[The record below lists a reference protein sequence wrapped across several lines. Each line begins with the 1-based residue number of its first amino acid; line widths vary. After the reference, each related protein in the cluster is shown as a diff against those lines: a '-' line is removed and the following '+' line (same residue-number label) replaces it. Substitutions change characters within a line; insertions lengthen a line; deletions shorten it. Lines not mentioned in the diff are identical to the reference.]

1 MHGDFSRLTFRPGK
15 SYAAVLAQQG
25 RVQLDAD
32 FNEQAAIHTYLGRR
46 LAADLIGRHAGPV
59 LGDPHKDRSTSFE
72 ISPSAGTGGGPAT
85 FDIGA
90 GRYYVDGIMID
101 ATPPVPPDPVPSDQ
115 SSTPAG
121 ASSTPASAP
130 STPATGAKTVA
141 DWTYWTQPDAYLD
154 QENQADLLPTQF
166 PYMVCVKVSERF
178 ISAVEDPD
186 ILETALGPALPD
198 TTGRAKVIWQV
209 LPLTESEFPPPSDT
223 SPDGLRAAF
232 DTWADDRAKPAAWLA
247 AQTVPPQTLND
258 PCTVA
263 PDSRYRGPENQLYRV
278 EVHRGGT
285 AEKEAA
291 ASATFKWSRE
301 NGSVIVAISDIEGTW
316 VTLATLGRDDK
327 LDLNVEDWVEVVD
340 DAYLAHGTADPLLQV
355 AEVDMAGRRVR
366 LSAEPDP
373 AVGRIAQRHPY
384 LRRWDQQVTGRGAR
398 RLGGAVQIK
407 EGSWIDLEDG
417 VQVWFE
423 SGGHYGT
430 GDYWLIPARTLTGDV
445 EWPRDASGTPLLEGP
460 TGIAY
465 HYAPLAWVTEVGKA
479 TDLRQQFG
487 ALAVPI
493 P

>member
-1 MHGDFSRLTFRPGK
+1 MHGDFSRLTFRPDK
-15 SYAAVLAQQG
+15 NYAAVLAQQG

-32 FNEQAAIHTYLGRR
+32 FNEQAAIHAYLERR

-59 LGDPHKDRSTSFE
+59 LGDPSKDRSTSFA
-72 ISPSAGTGGGPAT
+72 ISPSTGTGGGPPT
-85 FDIGA
+85 LGIGA

-101 ATPPVPPDPVPSDQ
+101 ATPPVPLDPVPSEK
-115 SSTPAG
+115 SSAPAG
-121 ASSTPASAP
+121 AS
-130 STPATGAKTVA
+130 STPATGAKTVD

-154 QENQADLLPTQF
+154 QENQADLLPTKF
-166 PYMVCVKVSERF
+166 PYMVYVKVSERF

-198 TTGRAKVIWQV
+198 TTGRAKVTWQV
-209 LPLTESEFPPPSDT
+209 LPIRDSDNFPTPSDT
-223 SPDGLRAAF
+223 SPGGLRAAF
-232 DTWADDRAKPAAWLA
+232 DTWTDDRAKSAAWLA
-247 AQTVPPQTLND
+247 ARTVPPQTLDD
-258 PCTVA
+258 PCTVP

-285 AEKEAA
+285 AEKDAA
-291 ASATFKWSRE
+291 ASATFKWSRD
-301 NGSVIVAISDIEGTW
+301 NGSVIFAITDIEGTW
-316 VTLATLGRDDK
+316 VTLAALGRDDK
-327 LDLNVEDWVEVVD
+327 LDLNVQDWVEVVD

-355 AEVDMAGRRVR
+355 AEVDVAGRRVR

-384 LRRWDQQVTGRGAR
+384 LRRWDQQVAGRGAR

-423 SGGHYGT
+423 PEGTYGT
-430 GDYWLIPARTLTGDV
+430 GNYWLIPARTLSGDV
-445 EWPRDASGTPLLEGP
+445 EWPRDASGTPLLKGP
-460 TGIAY
+460 AGIAY
-465 HYAPLAWVTEVGKA
+465 HYAPLAWVTEIGKA
-479 TDLRQQFG
+479 ADLRQQFG
-487 ALAVPI
+487 ALAVPV